1 MKLAEILVV
10 DDSDIDLKIVEY
22 QMSRENMK
30 FNLHTAANGQ
40 AAIDFLNSD
49 KNPDIDIIFLDLNMP
64 FMDGFSFLEYR
75 KKHDISNCP
84 IAICT
89 SSTYYED
96 MDKAY
101 ALGATDYIEKPPTKN
116 SIKQL
121 IEKIETV
128 YWEEF
133 DGELRIL
140 KAS

>member
-10 DDSDIDLKIVEY
+10 DDCDIDLKIVEY

-30 FNLHTAANGQ
+30 FNLHTAINGQ

-49 KNPDIDIIFLDLNMP
+49 ENPGIDIIFLDLNMP

-75 KKHDISNCP
+75 KNNELPNCP

-101 ALGATDYIEKPPTKN
+101 ALGATDYMEKPPSKAN
-116 SIKQL
+116 IKKL

-128 YWEEF
+128 YWEEY